1 MCHIDTRST
10 STLRR
15 KLQCQDAR
23 RLHCSHGSARFYLSV
38 AAQMHLVASPPID
51 TVEPQYHCVLGTE
64 SDFAHRFSP
73 AIFCARVLATSNEHF
88 WYRVCTLPVYEL
100 YDKLS
105 LPVVV
110 PVVVER
116 SSHTAA
122 SFRARPQQQCSE
134 EGGKWKPS
142 LNFCRKFLI
151 RRPPNC

>member
-1 MCHIDTRST
+1 MLIGKCLMRYI
-10 STLRR
+10 L
-15 KLQCQDAR
+15 
-23 RLHCSHGSARFYLSV
+23 SALLIT
-38 AAQMHLVASPPID
+38 AASMHLVAAPR
-51 TVEPQYHCVLGTE
+51 VEPVQAQDQCVLRAKR
-64 SDFAHRFSP
+64 DFAHRFSP